1 MAASWGIKYRNAVPL
16 VGEFGPTM
24 VAFFR
29 SRKSAAPPPPEEE
42 DYGPSP
48 GGLAARLNYKEIEL
62 YPTAI
67 KILWHYY
74 DPADVGHPEG
84 REREFPGPLDEN
96 VSDSIRELEK
106 MNLIE
111 VVPTFT
117 DFSVTAKLT
126 KLGLDLMSKQSA
138 PGTLTPVEITDPSTG
153 ATTGF
158 KA

>member
-1 MAASWGIKYRNAVPL
+1 MASVGGTSVAAASR
-16 VGEFGPTM
+16 M

-29 SRKSAAPPPPEEE
+29 SRKSAAPPPEEE
-42 DYGPSP
+42 EESPSP

-74 DPADVGHPEG
+74 DPGDVGKPEG
-84 REREFPGPLDEN
+84 SEKEFPGPLDET

-111 VVPTFT
+111 VIPTFT

-126 KLGLDLMSKQSA
+126 KLGLGLMSKQSS
-138 PGTLTPVEITDPSTG
+138 PGTLVPVELTDPSTG

-158 KA
+158 KSVNLGL